1 MYKTDFVVRYHDI
14 ECELVNNLYKM
25 AQRKKEKEMAI
36 ILANAK
42 AAVIQ
47 KENELK
53 QIKEMEQKQIDE
65 MATKKKGGRKKAS
78 TEPLEAIPAE
88 DTVKKR
94 GRKKAVKEEPKKE
107 EERVEPKQDTTSI
120 EAKKEKEGSEEDE
133 EEIEYTMEDVQL
145 ICDKLYRD
153 ELLSVFGVDS
163 LEDPNIDTG
172 IKAVIEQMIDNK
184 TFKQLL
190 EEIKY
195 EIIDYSNFSGTPTE
209 IENFKRNSEYLIFI
223 TLFSQ
228 SVFYLT
234 HKCICQL
241 FTVSEIEPVLINRLK
256 EKMIS
261 LFKKQN

>member
-25 AQRKKEKEMAI
+25 AQQKKEREMAI

-42 AAVIQ
+42 AAIIQ
-47 KENELK
+47 KEK
-53 QIKEMEQKQIDE
+53 QIKEMEQKNIDE
-65 MATKKKGGRKKAS
+65 TTTKKKGGRKKAS
-78 TEPLEAIPAE
+78 TQEITQPLESE
-88 DTVKKR
+88 ETVKKR
-94 GRKKAVKEEPKKE
+94 GRKKVIKEEPKKE
-107 EERVEPKQDTTSI
+107 EEIKEDSKCI
-120 EAKKEKEGSEEDE
+120 EIKKEKEGSDE

-184 TFKQLL
+184 NFKQLL

-195 EIIDYSNFSGTPTE
+195 EIIDYNNFSGTPIE
-209 IENFKRNSEYLIFI
+209 IENIKRNSEYLIFI

-241 FTVSEIEPVLINRLK
+241 FTVSEIDPQLINRLK

-261 LFKKQN
+261 LFKK